1 MTAATYV
8 CSKRPVYLGSF
19 ADPRSA
25 KVGEFQAALRNLT
38 ANRAVFAA
46 STFALNISAAPAV
59 IDRWI
64 DRSIYLSIYLSIYP
78 SIHPSIYPSI

>member
-1 MTAATYV
+1 MTAAVYG
-8 CSKRPVYLGSF
+8 CCYIRPVYLGSF

-59 IDRWI
+59 IDR
-64 DRSIYLSIYLSIYP
+64 SIYLSIYP
-78 SIHPSIYPSI
+78 SIHPSIYLYI

>member
-1 MTAATYV
+1 MTAATYG
-8 CSKRPVYLGSF
+8 CYIQPVYLGSF

-59 IDRWI
+59 IDRRSFNRSI
-64 DRSIYLSIYLSIYP
+64 DRSIYLSIYRSI
-78 SIHPSIYPSI
+78 